1 MAGFGQQQPFA
12 ATMRNVRLQ
21 IRKRS
26 FEPTAEAHD
35 DLVVGY
41 VGFAISKR
49 KKLAGSDFVAFCT
62 TAIT

>member
-1 MAGFGQQQPFA
+1 
-12 ATMRNVRLQ
+12 MRNVRLQ

-26 FEPTAEAHD
+26 FEPTAAAHD

-49 KKLAGSDFVAFCT
+49 KKSANSDFA
-62 TAIT
+62 A